1 MFIKFFFIIFIF
13 INCSNTVSSDIT
25 SNIDVDNGEIGTSSL
40 ESTSTTIFLS
50 SPSSTILKLLP
61 ITTTTTTT
69 TTVPQTTTTTT
80 VPQTTTTTTVP
91 QTTTTTTVPQTT
103 TTTTVPQ
110 TTTTTTV
117 PQTTT
122 TTTVPQTTTT
132 TTTTVPQTTTTTTV
146 PQTTT
151 TTTVPQTTT
160 TTTVPQ
166 TTTSI
171 GVTVANNGFSS
182 NVYFLNGNQDATI
195 NVTEG
200 NKYRFDLSDSSN
212 SGHPL
217 RFSTTQNG
225 SEYSS
230 NVIANGIAG
239 TPGAY
244 VEIEITSSTPNRL
257 YLYCINHFGM
267 GGNTVILTP

>member
-91 QTTTTTTVPQTT
+91 QTTTTTTVPQTI
-103 TTTTVPQ
+103 
-110 TTTTTTV
+110 
-117 PQTTT
+117 
-122 TTTVPQTTTT
+122 
-132 TTTTVPQTTTTTTV
+132 
-146 PQTTT
+146 
-151 TTTVPQTTT
+151 
-160 TTTVPQ
+160 
-166 TTTSI
+166 TSI

>member
-69 TTVPQTTTTTT
+69 TTVPQ
-80 VPQTTTTTTVP
+80 
-91 QTTTTTTVPQTT
+91 
-103 TTTTVPQ
+103 
-110 TTTTTTV
+110 
-117 PQTTT
+117 
-122 TTTVPQTTTT
+122 TT